1 MVLVP
6 LSCIWLFSDLS
17 CWSFGCKLLR
27 AGIGSSL
34 YLLQCLAHVG
44 SLIVLC
50 SSKKKKKK
58 DYGAR
63 LKNCVLFLFFFL
75 IILCYLVFVCIKGLS
90 SEWYLSQLSQDGMGS
105 FTFTRRNNDR
115 FLLFLTLI
123 SVIKQKNK
131 AKSIYYCCHR
141 N

>member
-50 SSKKKKKK
+50 SSKKKKKGLRGQIEK
-58 DYGAR
+58 
-63 LKNCVLFLFFFL
+63 LCLISFFFL

-90 SEWYLSQLSQDGMGS
+90 SEWYLSQLSQDSMGS